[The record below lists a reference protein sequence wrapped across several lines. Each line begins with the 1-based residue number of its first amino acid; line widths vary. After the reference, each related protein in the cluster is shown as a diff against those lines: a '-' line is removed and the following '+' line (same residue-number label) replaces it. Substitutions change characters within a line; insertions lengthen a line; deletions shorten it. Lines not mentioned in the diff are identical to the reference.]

1 MLFIGSVWGQVNLEL
16 KCRQSQMPRDHVW
29 WTKNKLHWCG
39 ILSNTFSEGRG
50 LNIKFQL
57 NLPICRNLWI
67 LLFRCFHWVLSAHNS
82 FHSLWLYFLTKFQDG
97 IATGSPTR
105 VTLVGRR
112 NSSTSKLWCL
122 PGEDDRTAGK
132 MMQTNRTKR
141 KKTQLDA
148 IFSFSPVFLFFPPL
162 FLLKSTFLI
171 PKMWGRE

>member
-1 MLFIGSVWGQVNLEL
+1 MLFIGSVWGQVNFEL

-67 LLFRCFHWVLSAHNS
+67 LLFRCFYRVLSAHNS
-82 FHSLWLYFLTKFQDG
+82 FRSLWLYFLTKFQDG
-97 IATGSPTR
+97 IAIGSPPR

-122 PGEDDRTAGK
+122 PDEGDRTAGK
-132 MMQTNRTKR
+132 MMQTNKTNI
-141 KKTQLDA
+141 KKNKWMLHFRSLQ
-148 IFSFSPVFLFFPPL
+148 FFYFFPHFFSWKVP
-162 FLLKSTFLI
+162 F
-171 PKMWGRE
+171 